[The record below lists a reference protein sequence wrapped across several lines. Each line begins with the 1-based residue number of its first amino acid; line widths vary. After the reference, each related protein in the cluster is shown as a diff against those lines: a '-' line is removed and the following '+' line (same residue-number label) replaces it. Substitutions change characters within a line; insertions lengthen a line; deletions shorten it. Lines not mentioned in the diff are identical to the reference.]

1 MRAKR
6 LAGFVIS
13 ILALI
18 TLAGCR
24 TKDTIPA
31 QQVVTLAGWQSNL
44 SEQRLL
50 KQLIQKFEEKYP
62 HIKVKYEVI
71 NSEYMSVIYTRLA
84 GGTAPDVFYLEAF
97 EAPRLMK
104 EGALE
109 SLNAYVTTDFNI
121 ADFEKRLLDA
131 FRNDGEIYGIPKD
144 FSTLALFY
152 NKQAFKEAGISQP
165 PRNWEELIR
174 YSQKLTADKNKDGK
188 IDRYG
193 FGVSPEL
200 ARQYFMIKAC
210 GGELTDQAGK
220 AAFATPV
227 GLKGLQFVI
236 DQYRKDQ
243 SSAQPSDVG
252 ASWGAEMLG
261 AGKAAMVIE
270 GLWAIPNLKDTF
282 PRLNYAVVEV
292 PAVCGKK
299 GTMAFTVAYA
309 MNKDAKNKPAAWE
322 LIAFLTGTEAMKIS
336 TSTGFALPSR
346 QSVMQT
352 FKQNPQYI
360 PFTTGAG
367 YATVWQGGE
376 RLSKIVTSFN
386 NQFIS
391 AMIGQQSLSEA
402 MQKSQETANKDCMTP

>member
-1 MRAKR
+1 MRGRR
-6 LAGFVIS
+6 LAGLVIW
-13 ILALI
+13 ILAFI
-18 TLAGCR
+18 TVTGCR
-24 TKDTIPA
+24 AKDTNPA

-50 KQLIQKFEEKYP
+50 KQLIQKFEEKHP

-97 EAPRLMK
+97 EAPRLMQ

-109 SLNAYVTTDFNI
+109 PLNGYLKADFNL
-121 ADFEKRLLDA
+121 ADFEQRFVNA
-131 FRNDGEIYGIPKD
+131 FKFENKIYGIPKD
-144 FSTLALFY
+144 YSTLALFY
-152 NKQAFKEAGISQP
+152 NKQAFKEAGLSQSP
-165 PRNWEELIR
+165 KTWDELMR
-174 YSQKLTADKNKDGK
+174 YSKRLTVDKNKDGK
-188 IDRYG
+188 IERYG

-200 ARQYFMIKAC
+200 ARQSFMIKAC
-210 GGELTDQAGK
+210 GGQLTDQAGK
-220 AAFATPV
+220 AAFATAA
-227 GLKGLQFVI
+227 GLKGLNFVI
-236 DQYRKDQ
+236 HQYRKDQ

-252 ASWGAEMLG
+252 TSWGGEMLG
-261 AGKAAMVIE
+261 AGKAAMVLE
-270 GLWAIPNLKDTF
+270 GLWAIPNLKDMF
-282 PRLNYAVVEV
+282 PRLDYAVAEV

-322 LIAFLTGTEAMKIS
+322 LIAFLTGTEAMKLS
-336 TSTGFALPSR
+336 ASTGFALPSR
-346 QSVMQT
+346 KSLMQPL
-352 FKQNPQYI
+352 KQNPRYV
-360 PFTTGAG
+360 PFITGAD

-391 AMIGQQSLSEA
+391 AMIGQQSLAEA
-402 MQKSQETANKDCMTP
+402 MRKAQKEANKDCMTP